1 MKKKFLTLFFIFFLI
16 TPVNA
21 DVPYYLDFKY
31 VLNESVAG
39 KKAQDF
45 LKNKLEKGIN
55 DLKKQEKSIQDEEK
69 KIIQQKKIIKPEEY
83 KSKVEALRNK
93 VSKLQAQRSKLLES
107 TANQRN
113 TARREL
119 LKNLNPIIKDY
130 TKEKG
135 IRMVVDKKSLLLADQ
150 NLDITKDIIEIL
162 NKKLKSINLK

>member
-130 TKEKG
+130 MKEKG

-162 NKKLKSINLK
+162 NKKFKSINLK